1 MYIVFTPYACRI
13 YTACT
18 LYAHCVHYV
27 CATYVLSM
35 YTVYTVFLYHM
46 YTVVTLYVHCTV
58 LSHIDICCM
67 KIKIE
72 RMAPLGTI
80 LINYH
85 TVCTMSGSKV
95 RMSLLQ
101 ALKSLRVS
109 DVKPYVVFVAAP
121 NQQKLKD
128 NITRTT
134 GKEPTVSL

>member
-1 MYIVFTPYACRI
+1 MNSVDHVGPVCILDATCMCTVWILYVYTLYLHLMYAVFTLHVHCMRI
-13 YTACT
+13 VCT
-18 LYAHCVHYV
+18 LYVQ
-27 CATYVLSM
+27 
-35 YTVYTVFLYHM
+35 HM
-46 YTVVTLYVHCTV
+46 SDL
-58 LSHIDICCM
+58 CCM

-72 RMAPLGTI
+72 RMAPLGTV

>member
-1 MYIVFTPYACRI
+1 MYAVFTLHVHCMRI
-13 YTACT
+13 VCT
-18 LYAHCVHYV
+18 LYVQ
-27 CATYVLSM
+27 
-35 YTVYTVFLYHM
+35 HM
-46 YTVVTLYVHCTV
+46 SDL
-58 LSHIDICCM
+58 CCM

-72 RMAPLGTI
+72 RMAPLGTV